1 MKNFTVLLLLAAG
14 FMACI
19 PAQAQRSGAYPPAE
33 GISDTDDGSRYTR
46 EDRPQISKESL
57 EQQFERVR
65 YTLLGQACSGDAVK
79 TFSREDM
86 DKYLLSFRDVPVSGS
101 RVDGATARKRVEDMT
116 AAANQ
121 LLADLSGAKQVSLVG
136 QQVSYSDQAKV
147 FEVIELT
154 LEVFDKDNQ
163 PHLADLLLVNLNG
176 EYKLLYGST
185 R

>member
-1 MKNFTVLLLLAAG
+1 MKNFTAFLLFIAG
-14 FMACI
+14 FVACI

-33 GISDTDDGSRYTR
+33 GISEADDASRYTR
-46 EDRPQISKESL
+46 EERPQISKEAL
-57 EQQFERVR
+57 DLQFERVR
-65 YTLLGQACSGDAVK
+65 YTLLGQACEGDAIK

-86 DKYLLSFRDVPVSGS
+86 DTYLRSFRDVSVSGS

-116 AAANQ
+116 ASANG
-121 LLADLSGAKQVSLVG
+121 LLADLTGAKQVSLVG

-154 LEVFDKDNQ
+154 LEVFDKNNQ
-163 PHLADLLLVNLNG
+163 PHLADLLLVNLKG
-176 EYKLLYGST
+176 EYKLLYGAT